1 MGFMYLLGFSI
12 FFFHLSVG
20 SSEDPCDSCGIFY
33 ECVSSSDVC
42 SISTL
47 EVSLFLLLFV
57 CVLLVVAMLL
67 RMIQKYKHRR

>member
-1 MGFMYLLGFSI
+1 MAYGFYVFVGVFYI
-12 FFFHLSVG
+12 SVG
-20 SSEDPCDSCGIFY
+20 SSEDPCDSCGFFY